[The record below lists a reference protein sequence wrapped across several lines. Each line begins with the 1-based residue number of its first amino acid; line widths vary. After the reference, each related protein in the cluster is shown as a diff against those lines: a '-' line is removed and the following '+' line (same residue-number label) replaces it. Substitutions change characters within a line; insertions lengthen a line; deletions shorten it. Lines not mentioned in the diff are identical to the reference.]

1 MAVRLKDLAQK
12 AGVSVSTVSRAINK
26 DNSRPISKKTQA
38 KIWKIATELGYIPN
52 QNARNLVKGE
62 IIDKK
67 TKTIGCILASSI
79 DTYNDPFFGEILLG
93 VQTEATNM
101 GYTMGYTY
109 SLSDMSWESFINN
122 IITFNVDGVIVMGRF
137 NNEVLKLLQN
147 NIHNIV
153 YAGLNHVNRAF
164 DEVICDGFECAQRAV
179 EHMISLGYKSI
190 GYIGTVTG
198 IEGVDIL
205 NEHRFRGY
213 EETMS
218 KHGLIVDRQLVR
230 HCELSMEKAYLT
242 ANEMLKD
249 GNIPRAIFCANDY
262 ISIGTIK
269 AIRENNLKVP
279 NDIAIISIDDI
290 EMASY
295 SRPLLTTIRVPK
307 QEIGRYAVKILVDK
321 IENRSRIP
329 VRISLPYELVIRES
343 CGKYLSI
350 K

>member
-1 MAVRLKDLAQK
+1 MAVRLKDLAEK
-12 AGVSVSTVSRAINK
+12 AGVSVSTVSRVINK
-26 DNSRPISKKTQA
+26 DNSRPVSKKTQSM
-38 KIWKIATELGYIPN
+38 IWKIATELGYIPN
-52 QNARNLVKGE
+52 QSARNLVKGE
-62 IIDKK
+62 INEIK

-79 DTYNDPFFGEILLG
+79 DTYNDPFFGEMLMG

-109 SLSDMSWESFINN
+109 SLREMSWESFINN
-122 IITFNVDGVIVMGRF
+122 IVTFNVDGVIVMGRF
-137 NNEVLKLLQN
+137 NTEVLKLLQKN
-147 NIHNIV
+147 FKNIV

-164 DEVICDGFECAQRAV
+164 DEVICDGFECAERAV
-179 EHMISLGYKSI
+179 EHLISLEYKSI

-198 IEGVDIL
+198 INGVDIL
-205 NEHRFRGY
+205 NEHRYSGY
-213 EETMS
+213 EEAMA
-218 KHGLIVDRQLVR
+218 KHGLKIDKRFVR
-230 HCELSMEKAYLT
+230 HCELSMEKAYIT
-242 ANEMLKD
+242 ANEMLKG

-262 ISIGTIK
+262 VAIGAIK

-279 NDIAIISIDDI
+279 NDIATISIDDI

-307 QEIGRYAVKILVDK
+307 QEIGKYAVKILVDK
-321 IENRSRIP
+321 IENKSKMP